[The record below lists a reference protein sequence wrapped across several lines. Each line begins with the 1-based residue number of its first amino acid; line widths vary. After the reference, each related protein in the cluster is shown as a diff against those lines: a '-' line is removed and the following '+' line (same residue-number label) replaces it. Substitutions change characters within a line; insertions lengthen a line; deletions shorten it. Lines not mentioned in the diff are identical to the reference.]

1 MISSLNPS
9 TQRFLNALNQ
19 ISQSLQQSQLQIS
32 SGLKVSQVSDA
43 PDSVSA
49 LLEARAN
56 LSAVQQNQSNLG
68 RFQAEADGG
77 EQALQTAVQ
86 LFDQVQTLGAEG
98 DTDTAT
104 ASTRADL
111 AQQLGAVLQQMGN
124 LANTSVEGRYIF
136 SGDSDQQAA
145 YAINLSAATP
155 VSAYMGSASTRVA
168 QYPDGN
174 TFPVALTAQTIFDSS
189 NPATNVFSAI
199 TGLMT
204 ALNSNNDTAIQTAV
218 SGLDQT
224 GAYLNTQLAF
234 YGNAQD
240 NIAQATNDSQSLQT
254 QLQTQIS
261 NLQDADVT
269 SSITELT
276 QEQTQEQ
283 AALES
288 ESLVPRTTLFDF
300 LR

>member
-19 ISQSLQQSQLQIS
+19 ISENLQQAQLQIS

-49 LLEARAN
+49 LLQARAN
-56 LSAVQQNQSNLG
+56 LSAAQQNQANLG
-68 RFQAEADGG
+68 RFQSEADGG
-77 EQALQTAVQ
+77 ERALQTAVQ

-104 ASTRADL
+104 ASTRTDL
-111 AQQLGAVLQQMGN
+111 AQQLGAILQQMGN

-145 YAINLSAATP
+145 YSINLSSATP
-155 VSAYMGSASTRVA
+155 VSAYTGSASTRVA

-174 TFPVALTAQTIFDSS
+174 TFPVALTAQTIFDSA

-218 SGLDQT
+218 AGLDQT

-240 NIAQATNDSQSLQT
+240 NIAQATNDTQSLQT

-288 ESLVPRTTLFDF
+288 EALVPRTTLFDF
-300 LR
+300 LH

>member
-1 MISSLNPS
+1 VISNLNPS

-19 ISQSLQQSQLQIS
+19 ISENLKQAQLQIS

-49 LLEARAN
+49 LLQARAN
-56 LSAVQQNQSNLG
+56 LSVAQQNQANLG
-68 RFQAEADGG
+68 RFQAEANGG

-98 DTDTAT
+98 DTGTAT
-104 ASTRADL
+104 ASTRTDL
-111 AQQLGAVLQQMGN
+111 AQQLGAILQQMGN

-145 YAINLSAATP
+145 YAINLSSVPP
-155 VSAYMGSASTRVA
+155 VSAYMGAASTRVA

-218 SGLDQT
+218 SGLDQA

-234 YGNAQD
+234 YGNVQD

-269 SSITELT
+269 SSITELM

-300 LR
+300 LH

>member
-19 ISQSLQQSQLQIS
+19 ISENLQQAQLQIS

-43 PDSVSA
+43 PDSISA
-49 LLEARAN
+49 LLQARAS
-56 LSAVQQNQSNLG
+56 LSAAQQNQSNLG
-68 RFQAEADGG
+68 RFQAEANGG

-111 AQQLGAVLQQMGN
+111 AQQLGAILQQMGN

-136 SGDSDQQAA
+136 SGDSDQQAP
-145 YAINLSAATP
+145 YAINLSSATP

-218 SGLDQT
+218 AGLGQVS
-224 GAYLNTQLAF
+224 AYLNTQLAF
-234 YGNAQD
+234 YGDVQD
-240 NIAQATNDSQSLQT
+240 NISQATNDSQALQT

-269 SSITELT
+269 SSITQLT
-276 QEQTQEQ
+276 QDQTQEQ

-288 ESLVPRTTLFDF
+288 EALVPRTTLFDY

>member
-1 MISSLNPS
+1 MISTLNPS

-19 ISQSLQQSQLQIS
+19 ISQNLQQAQLQIS
-32 SGLKVSQVSDA
+32 SGLKVGHVSDA

-49 LLEARAN
+49 LLAARAN
-56 LSAVQQNQSNLG
+56 LSAAQQNQSNLG
-68 RFQAEADGG
+68 RFKAEADGG

-86 LFDQVQTLGAEG
+86 LFNQVQTLGAEG

-104 ASTRADL
+104 AATRADL
-111 AQQLGAVLQQMGN
+111 ANQLGAILQQMGN

-136 SGDSDQQAA
+136 SGDSDQQVA
-145 YAINLSAATP
+145 YAINLSSATP

-168 QYPDGN
+168 QFPDGN
-174 TFPVALTAQTIFDSS
+174 TFPVALTAQTIFDSG

-199 TGLMT
+199 TGLMA
-204 ALNSNNDTAIQTAV
+204 ALNSNNDTAIQTAEA
-218 SGLDQT
+218 GLDQVS
-224 GAYLNTQLAF
+224 AHLNTRLAF
-234 YGNAQD
+234 YGNVQD
-240 NIAQATNDSQSLQT
+240 NIAQATTDNQSLQT

-276 QEQTQEQ
+276 QAQTQQQ

-288 ESLVPRTTLFDF
+288 EALIPRDTLFDY

>member
-19 ISQSLQQSQLQIS
+19 ISQSLQQAQLQIS

-49 LLEARAN
+49 LRAARAN
-56 LSAVQQNQSNLG
+56 LSAAQQNQSNLR
-68 RFQAEADGG
+68 RFKAEADGG

-98 DTDTAT
+98 DTDTVT

-111 AQQLGAVLQQMGN
+111 ANQLGAILQQMGN

-145 YAINLSAATP
+145 YAINLSSATP
-155 VSAYMGSASTRVA
+155 VSGYMGSASTRVA
-168 QYPDGN
+168 QFPDGN
-174 TFPVALTAQTIFDSS
+174 TFSVALTAQTIFDSS
-189 NPATNVFSAI
+189 NPATNLFSTI
-199 TGLMT
+199 TSLMA
-204 ALNSNNDTAIQTAV
+204 ALNNNNDTAIQTAV
-218 SGLDQT
+218 AGSDQVST
-224 GAYLNTQLAF
+224 YLNTQLAF
-234 YGNAQD
+234 YGNAPD
-240 NIAQATNDSQSLQT
+240 NIAQATTDNQSLQT

-276 QEQTQEQ
+276 QAQTQQQ

-288 ESLVPRTTLFDF
+288 EALIPRTTLFDF